1 MRILEYFFGQII
13 YCVGAM
19 YALLA
24 VLFVFIK
31 VPHHMGLRHYRQS
44 KYLLAACFAVMS
56 FNLFAWLF
64 VFNDNWHQASD
75 MVAGIDL
82 VLYYL
87 AGIFYSFAFSNLLD
101 KHYISGRRIALASTK
116 WIVSTT
122 CVLIALFG
130 SIPSHTK
137 TILLTVSLFI
147 LLWFISQFLYS
158 FFRRFRKV
166 NKALTSYWSEDQ
178 RKAVDW
184 IYRCILLVVISGLL
198 GIISIRQ
205 GVVYNIFYQLYVVGS
220 NLYLA
225 ISFINFRDY
234 YSNIKRTEEVIEAM
248 EKIEPEDISS
258 NSNADDSINQLE
270 QKVTEWVTGKKYI
283 QGQFTIE
290 DMAIAI
296 GTNKT
301 YLSAYINRKYG
312 TSFSTWITSLRIEDA
327 KLLMLQ
333 DSDMKLRDIAMKVGF
348 SSSSYFSK
356 AFSIYEGTT
365 PSIWKQQKILFKKQ
379 QE

>member
-31 VPHHMGLRHYRQS
+31 VPRHMGLRHYRQS

-64 VFNDNWHQASD
+64 VFNENWHQASD

-87 AGIFYSFAFSNLLD
+87 AGIFYSFAFCNLLD
-101 KHYISGRRIALASTK
+101 KHYISGGRIALVSTK

-130 SIPSHTK
+130 GIPSHTK
-137 TILLTVSLFI
+137 NILLTVSLFI

-158 FFRRFRKV
+158 FFRRFHKV

-220 NLYLA
+220 NLYMA

-258 NSNADDSINQLE
+258 NSNTADSINQLE
-270 QKVTEWVTGKKYI
+270 QKVTEWVIGKKYR

-333 DSDMKLRDIAMKVGF
+333 DSDMKLRDIAMNVGF

-356 AFSIYEGTT
+356 AFSIHEGTT
-365 PSIWKQQKILFKKQ
+365 PSIWKQQKILLKKQ